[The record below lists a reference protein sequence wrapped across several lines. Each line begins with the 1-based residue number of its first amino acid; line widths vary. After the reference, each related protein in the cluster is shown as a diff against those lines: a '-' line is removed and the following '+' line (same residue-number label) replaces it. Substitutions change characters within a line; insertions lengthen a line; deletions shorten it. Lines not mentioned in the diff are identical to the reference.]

1 VCPEAEGYDSLPQL
15 TTTDSFLLFMATLK
29 KVDISDLPTGR
40 RYPLP
45 LTQMVSQIVSDRLSL
60 AGSQLATGDKLVFDL
75 QYRAS
80 ISRHYYAMYHAAR
93 AITFAFHG
101 GDDHQA
107 HSTLPRNLPSSLADV
122 GKREIELTDARLLR
136 NLADY
141 DPYPTQQSEWQSD
154 ARSLSVIASEFC
166 QACDDFALQNGYI

>member
-1 VCPEAEGYDSLPQL
+1 M
-15 TTTDSFLLFMATLK
+15 LFIATLK
-29 KVDISDLPTGR
+29 KVDILNLPAGR

-45 LTQMVSQIVSDRLSL
+45 LTQMVSQIVSDRFVLS
-60 AGSQLATGDKLVFDL
+60 GSQLATGDRLVFDL

-93 AITFAFHG
+93 AISFAFHG

-107 HSTLPRNLPSSLADV
+107 HSTLPRNLPHSMVDV

-141 DPYPTQQSEWQSD
+141 DPYPTQQSDWEAD
-154 ARSLSVIASEFC
+154 ARALSVVASEFC
-166 QACDDFALQNGYI
+166 QACEDFALQNGYI